1 MKMIRTLAA
10 ATALLAGSVAGA
22 AAQELVKV
30 ATFVPEQSTGVAG
43 VIKPWMEAVQADV
56 GDAVRMQPFW
66 GGTLGK
72 SPVKQF
78 ELVQNGV
85 ADVTWVLPSYT
96 AGQFPEMSLF
106 ELPFLFR
113 TAEEA
118 SIVGWK
124 LHEAGLLTG
133 FDGVHVIGIF
143 ATEPN
148 ALFMEDPIAGL
159 EDLSGKKIRSAG
171 AIQAKWLEEFGASP
185 QALSS
190 AEYNE
195 ALNRGTIDGV
205 IQGWTG
211 MNTFKSFPL
220 VSQAVEV
227 PAGTIPFL
235 LLMNEAK
242 WNGLPSEVQEAMMT
256 HGGLTMA
263 ETGAG
268 AYTAAGE
275 KVVAAQK
282 EEGRLDILTPDAEKM
297 AAHEETTRAVHQWW
311 IERTEN
317 GQAIYDQTL
326 AILGELRGES

>member
-1 MKMIRTLAA
+1 MKMTRIMAA
-10 ATALLAGSVAGA
+10 ATAILVGSLAVA
-22 AAQELVKV
+22 AAQEQVKV

-43 VIKPWMEAVQADV
+43 VIKPWMDAVQADV
-56 GDAVRMQPFW
+56 GGAVKMQGFW

-85 ADVTWVLPSYT
+85 ADITWVLPSYT

-113 TAEEA
+113 TADEA

-148 ALFMEDPIAGL
+148 ALFMEEPIAGL
-159 EDLSGKKIRSAG
+159 EDLDGKKIRSAG
-171 AIQAKWLEEFGASP
+171 AIQAKWLEAFGASP

-220 VSQAVEV
+220 VSQAVDV

-242 WNGLPSEVQEAMMT
+242 WDSLPPEVQESMMT
-256 HGGLTMA
+256 HGGLAMA
-263 ETGAG
+263 ESGAA

-275 KVVAAQK
+275 KVVEEQK
-282 EEGRLDILTPDAEKM
+282 AEGRLEILIPDADKL
-297 AAHEETTRAVHQWW
+297 AAHEETTQAVHQWW
-311 IERTEN
+311 IERTDN
-317 GQAIYDQTL
+317 GQEIFDQTQ
-326 AILGELRGES
+326 AILAGLRGES